1 MSADIVA
8 VEVLPKA
15 QWITNYKDVPTDKWM
30 DEGAP
35 EVVPLGEEGEEIVP
49 EHTNLMEQ
57 INTTTSQVTARVVGI
72 IKKLPKTYGGSIL
85 GFD

>member
-15 QWITNYKDVPTDKWM
+15 QWIADYKDVPTDKWM

-35 EVVPLGEEGEEIVP
+35 EVVALGAEGEEIVP
-49 EHTNLMEQ
+49 EHTNLME
-57 INTTTSQVTARVVGI
+57 
-72 IKKLPKTYGGSIL
+72 
-85 GFD
+85 